1 MARGPAKQDLVG
13 VGLAAFAIINVL
25 TGLFAAIDPKGF
37 YDAVGPFG
45 PYNDHY
51 IRDAA
56 AAMVGSLGLAMAIAV
71 FRASWRVGVLG
82 YALLQFAFHAV
93 NHLVDIGDAD
103 PESVGVV
110 DFVTLTIGALTLG
123 WLFARAVR
131 EERAG

>member
-1 MARGPAKQDLVG
+1 MGAQRDLVG
-13 VGLAAFAIINVL
+13 VGLAAFALVNLLIAAFAVL
-25 TGLFAAIDPKGF
+25 DPEGF
-37 YDAVGPFG
+37 YDALGPFG

-56 AAMVGSLGLAMAIAV
+56 GAMQGSLGVAMAIAV
-71 FRASWRVGVLG
+71 FRRSWRVGVLG
-82 YALLQFAFHAV
+82 YGLLHFAFHSL

-131 EERAG
+131 EERVA

>member
-1 MARGPAKQDLVG
+1 MG
-13 VGLAAFAIINVL
+13 VGLAAFALINIL
-25 TGLFAAIDPKGF
+25 TGLFAAVDPKGF

-56 AAMVGSLGLAMAIAV
+56 AAMQGSLGVAMAIAES
-71 FRASWRVGVLG
+71 RRSWRVGVLG
-82 YALLQFAFHAV
+82 YATLHFLFHSI

-103 PESVGVV
+103 PESIGVL
-110 DFVTLTIGALTLG
+110 DFVMLAIGTLTLG
-123 WLFARAVR
+123 GLLARAIR

>member
-1 MARGPAKQDLVG
+1 M
-13 VGLAAFAIINVL
+13 GLAAFALINIL
-25 TGLFAAIDPKGF
+25 TGLFAAVDPEGF

-56 AAMVGSLGLAMAIAV
+56 AAMQGSLGVAMAIAV

-110 DFVTLTIGALTLG
+110 DFVALTIGALTLG

-131 EERAG
+131 EERAE